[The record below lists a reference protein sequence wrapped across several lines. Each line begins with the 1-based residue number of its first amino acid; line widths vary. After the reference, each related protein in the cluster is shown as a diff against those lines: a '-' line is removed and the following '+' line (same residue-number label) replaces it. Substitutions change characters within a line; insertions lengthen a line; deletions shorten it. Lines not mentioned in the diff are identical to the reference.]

1 MSSSIP
7 QRYSPQFTPA
17 PLPIPTRRP
26 THRANR
32 SLSSSDDGSLD
43 TQSST
48 NTNSHLMTQY
58 PYQDSDEDPLRHA
71 YIPLP
76 LSFFSCSFCFQ
87 GSMLRKQCRKDRALQ
102 RMSSHENSPT
112 RRPRSYLSRPSHPP
126 PRRSRCASLG
136 PKLTTNSHPH
146 QHRYLLPQTPH
157 GYHERAPQPNDTS
170 CARFIFVPL
179 LSRYGGAFHTTS
191 RRGSCLGLTS
201 PSSTRTVHPTLT
213 PLCARRPQKSL
224 DARSNAPPPL
234 RCGGIPVGRCHGPG
248 NGNALRRR

>member
-7 QRYSPQFTPA
+7 QRHSPQFTPA

-76 LSFFSCSFCFQ
+76 LSFSLADLVSGLYATHSTSQ
-87 GSMLRKQCRKDRALQ
+87 
-102 RMSSHENSPT
+102 
-112 RRPRSYLSRPSHPP
+112 RPRLAARVISR
-126 PRRSRCASLG
+126 
-136 PKLTTNSHPH
+136 KLTN
-146 QHRYLLPQTPH
+146 
-157 GYHERAPQPNDTS
+157 
-170 CARFIFVPL
+170 
-179 LSRYGGAFHTTS
+179 
-191 RRGSCLGLTS
+191 S
-201 PSSTRTVHPTLT
+201 PSSTAPLPSFPPTSSPFTTRLSQTQMRHLYSSPLTSIPFPANSARISRTRATTQRRVMSMFHPRH
-213 PLCARRPQKSL
+213 PSL
-224 DARSNAPPPL
+224 PL
-234 RCGGIPVGRCHGPG
+234 RWGLPYRFPP
-248 NGNALRRR
+248 R

>member
-7 QRYSPQFTPA
+7 QRHSPQFTPA

-76 LSFFSCSFCFQ
+76 PSFSLAHFVSGLYATQ
-87 GSMLRKQCRKDRALQ
+87 SMSQ
-102 RMSSHENSPT
+102 
-112 RRPRSYLSRPSHPP
+112 RPRHAARVVSR
-126 PRRSRCASLG
+126 
-136 PKLTTNSHPH
+136 KLTN
-146 QHRYLLPQTPH
+146 
-157 GYHERAPQPNDTS
+157 
-170 CARFIFVPL
+170 
-179 LSRYGGAFHTTS
+179 
-191 RRGSCLGLTS
+191 S
-201 PSSTRTVHPTLT
+201 PSSIAPLPSSPPTSS
-213 PLCARRPQKSL
+213 PF
-224 DARSNAPPPL
+224 
-234 RCGGIPVGRCHGPG
+234 
-248 NGNALRRR
+248 